1 MAIGRHFHM
10 NRQDRRWVTL
20 AAGLLALWLQVVSP
34 FALMN
39 GMQAGMSQQAAV
51 ADAIDYLCQP
61 ITVEHGKDGRSKH
74 LLRLDCQICQSLHL
88 LAQGLTPSAIILALP
103 SVIAADHQPAI
114 RAGAAPLRLSL
125 AFSSRAPPVL

>member
-1 MAIGRHFHM
+1 MAIGRHMQM

-34 FALMN
+34 FALMS
-39 GMQAGMSQQAAV
+39 GMQGGMSQQSAV

-61 ITVEHGKDGRSKH
+61 ITVEHGKDGQRKH

-88 LAQGLTPSAIILALP
+88 LAHGLAPAAIALALP
-103 SVIAADHQPAI
+103 YLATAPQQPVAFSATASQ
-114 RAGAAPLRLSL
+114 RFAL